1 MIFGIGTDVVEVS
14 RIHESIEK
22 FGDTFARRILSD
34 SEFESY
40 LKSSTQSRF
49 LAKRF
54 AAKEAFAKALGTG
67 FRSPVRFQ
75 NIIVGH
81 DDLGKPILEFDKELQ
96 DYLKQKNILSQHISI
111 SDEKNIATAFI
122 GGVGSWAAE
131 ALARSAVGHLTLIDL
146 DHIAESNINRQIHAL
161 SQTLGKSKVL
171 AMKERILE
179 INPMCQVDTVDDFIS
194 NENLEALIKQHF
206 NVVIDAID
214 QASIKTS
221 LALHA
226 LKEKIPLVMTGGA
239 GGRID
244 PSFIKIADLS
254 LTHGDRLTAKIR
266 HDVKKALQLKES
278 QKVGIDVVF
287 TDEVMIKPEEACDTD
302 EALTGLHCGGY
313 GSSVMVT
320 ATFGFMAASLALKK
334 LL

>member
-1 MIFGIGTDVVEVS
+1 MNAIDFNRRFGGVE
-14 RIHESIEK
+14 RLYGK
-22 FGDTFARRILSD
+22 A
-34 SEFESY
+34 
-40 LKSSTQSRF
+40 
-49 LAKRF
+49 
-54 AAKEAFAKALGTG
+54 AFAK
-67 FRSPVRFQ
+67 FQ
-75 NIIVGH
+75 
-81 DDLGKPILEFDKELQ
+81 K
-96 DYLKQKNILSQHISI
+96 SHICVI
-111 SDEKNIATAFI
+111 GI

-131 ALARSAVGHLTLIDL
+131 ALARNAIGKITLIDL

-171 AMKERILE
+171 AMKERILD
-179 INPMCQVDTVDDFIS
+179 INPICQVDMVDDFIS
-194 NENLEALIKQHF
+194 NENITTLIKSDF
-206 NVVIDAID
+206 DVVIDAID

-221 LALHA
+221 LALHT
-226 LKEKIPLVMTGGA
+226 LKAKIPLVMTGGA

-244 PSFIKIADLS
+244 PSMIKIMDLS
-254 LTHGDRLTAKIR
+254 LTYGDRLTAKIR

-287 TDEVMIKPEEACDTD
+287 TDEVMMKPEDACESD

-334 LL
+334 LT

>member
-1 MIFGIGTDVVEVS
+1 MEDIDFNRRFGGVERLYGKKAFDRFKTSHLCVV
-14 RIHESIEK
+14 
-22 FGDTFARRILSD
+22 G
-34 SEFESY
+34 
-40 LKSSTQSRF
+40 
-49 LAKRF
+49 
-54 AAKEAFAKALGTG
+54 
-67 FRSPVRFQ
+67 
-75 NIIVGH
+75 
-81 DDLGKPILEFDKELQ
+81 
-96 DYLKQKNILSQHISI
+96 
-111 SDEKNIATAFI
+111 I

-131 ALARSAVGHLTLIDL
+131 ALARNAIGKITLIDL
-146 DHIAESNINRQIHAL
+146 DHIAESNINRQIQAL
-161 SQTLGKSKVL
+161 TSTLGKSKVL
-171 AMKERILE
+171 AMKERIHE
-179 INPMCQVDTVDDFIS
+179 INPMCEIHIVDDFIS
-194 NENLEALIKQHF
+194 NENIETLITSHF
-206 NVVIDAID
+206 DIVIDAID

-226 LKEKIPLVMTGGA
+226 LSKKIPLVMTGGA

-244 PSFIKIADLS
+244 PSSIKIADLS

-287 TDEVMIKPEEACDTD
+287 TDEVMTKPEGTCDTD

-320 ATFGFMAASLALKK
+320 ATFGLMAASLALKK

>member
-1 MIFGIGTDVVEVS
+1 MEDIDFNRRFSGVE
-14 RIHESIEK
+14 RLYGK
-22 FGDTFARRILSD
+22 
-34 SEFESY
+34 
-40 LKSSTQSRF
+40 
-49 LAKRF
+49 
-54 AAKEAFAKALGTG
+54 KALDL
-67 FRSPVRFQ
+67 FQ
-75 NIIVGH
+75 KAHVCVIG
-81 DDLGKPILEFDKELQ
+81 
-96 DYLKQKNILSQHISI
+96 
-111 SDEKNIATAFI
+111 I

-131 ALARSAVGHLTLIDL
+131 ALARNAIGQLTLIDL

-161 SQTLGKSKVL
+161 SHTLGKSKVL

-179 INPMCQVDTVDDFIS
+179 INPLCQVHIVDDFIS
-194 NENLEALIKQHF
+194 NENVDKLIKKNF
-206 NVVIDAID
+206 DVVIDAID

-221 LALHA
+221 LVLHT
-226 LKEKIPLVMTGGA
+226 LNEKIPLVMTGGA

-278 QKVGIDVVF
+278 QKVGIDVIF
-287 TDEVMIKPEEACDTD
+287 TDEVMKKPEEVCEVD

-320 ATFGFMAASLALKK
+320 ATFGFMAASVALKK

>member
-1 MIFGIGTDVVEVS
+1 M
-14 RIHESIEK
+14 
-22 FGDTFARRILSD
+22 
-34 SEFESY
+34 
-40 LKSSTQSRF
+40 
-49 LAKRF
+49 
-54 AAKEAFAKALGTG
+54 
-67 FRSPVRFQ
+67 
-75 NIIVGH
+75 
-81 DDLGKPILEFDKELQ
+81 
-96 DYLKQKNILSQHISI
+96 
-111 SDEKNIATAFI
+111 
-122 GGVGSWAAE
+122 
-131 ALARSAVGHLTLIDL
+131 ARSAVGHLTLIDL
-146 DHIAESNINRQIHAL
+146 DHIAESNINRQNHAL
-161 SQTLGKSKVL
+161 SHTLGKSKVL
-171 AMKERILE
+171 AMKDRILE
-179 INPMCQVDTVDDFIS
+179 INPTCQVNTVDNFIT
-194 NENLEALIKQHF
+194 NENIEVLIKQHF

-214 QASIKTS
+214 QAGIKTS

-226 LKEKIPLVMTGGA
+226 LNKKISLVMTGGA

-254 LTHGDRLTAKIR
+254 STHGDRLTAKVR

-287 TDEVMIKPEEACDTD
+287 TDEVMTKPEAACDTE

>member
-1 MIFGIGTDVVEVS
+1 MEAIDFSRRFSGVE
-14 RIHESIEK
+14 RLYGK
-22 FGDTFARRILSD
+22 
-34 SEFESY
+34 
-40 LKSSTQSRF
+40 
-49 LAKRF
+49 
-54 AAKEAFAKALGTG
+54 KALDI
-67 FRSPVRFQ
+67 FQ
-75 NIIVGH
+75 KAHVCVVG
-81 DDLGKPILEFDKELQ
+81 
-96 DYLKQKNILSQHISI
+96 
-111 SDEKNIATAFI
+111 I

-131 ALARSAVGHLTLIDL
+131 ALARNAIGQITLIDL

-161 SQTLGKSKVL
+161 SSSLGKSKVL

-179 INPMCQVDTVDDFIS
+179 INPQCHVHIVDDFIS
-194 NENLEALIKQHF
+194 NENIETHIKTEMD
-206 NVVIDAID
+206 VLIDAID
-214 QASIKTS
+214 QATIKVN

-226 LKEKIPLVMTGGA
+226 LTKKIPLVMTGGA

-244 PSFIKIADLS
+244 PSLIKIADLS

-266 HDVKKALQLKES
+266 HDVKKALALKES

-287 TDEVMIKPEEACDTD
+287 TDEVMIKPNEACETD

>member
-1 MIFGIGTDVVEVS
+1 MEDIDFNRRFGGVERLYGKDAVTLFKKAHICVIG
-14 RIHESIEK
+14 
-22 FGDTFARRILSD
+22 
-34 SEFESY
+34 
-40 LKSSTQSRF
+40 
-49 LAKRF
+49 
-54 AAKEAFAKALGTG
+54 
-67 FRSPVRFQ
+67 
-75 NIIVGH
+75 
-81 DDLGKPILEFDKELQ
+81 
-96 DYLKQKNILSQHISI
+96 
-111 SDEKNIATAFI
+111 I

-161 SQTLGKSKVL
+161 SQSLGKSKVL

-194 NENLEALIKQHF
+194 NENIEVLIKQHF

-221 LALHA
+221 LALHT
-226 LKEKIPLVMTGGA
+226 LKEKIPFVMTGGA

-244 PSFIKIADLS
+244 PSFIKIADLG

-287 TDEVMIKPEEACDTD
+287 TDEIMIKPEEACDTD

-313 GSSVMVT
+313 GSSVMIT

>member
-1 MIFGIGTDVVEVS
+1 MDFNRRFGGVE
-14 RIHESIEK
+14 RLYGK
-22 FGDTFARRILSD
+22 
-34 SEFESY
+34 
-40 LKSSTQSRF
+40 
-49 LAKRF
+49 
-54 AAKEAFAKALGTG
+54 KALDI
-67 FRSPVRFQ
+67 FQ
-75 NIIVGH
+75 KAHICVVG
-81 DDLGKPILEFDKELQ
+81 
-96 DYLKQKNILSQHISI
+96 
-111 SDEKNIATAFI
+111 I

-131 ALARSAVGHLTLIDL
+131 ALARNALGQITLIDL

-161 SQTLGKSKVL
+161 SSTLGKSKVL

-179 INPMCQVDTVDDFIS
+179 INPTCQVHMVDDFIS
-194 NENLEALIKQHF
+194 NENIEAHIKTDF
-206 NVVIDAID
+206 DVVIDAID
-214 QASIKTS
+214 QASIKTN

-226 LKEKIPLVMTGGA
+226 LSKKIPLVMTGGA

-266 HDVKKALQLKES
+266 HDIKKALQLKDS

-287 TDEVMIKPEEACDTD
+287 TDEVMIKPGDACERD

-320 ATFGFMAASLALKK
+320 ATFGFMAASLVSKK

>member
-1 MIFGIGTDVVEVS
+1 MEDIDFNRRFGGVE
-14 RIHESIEK
+14 RLY
-22 FGDTFARRILSD
+22 G
-34 SEFESY
+34 
-40 LKSSTQSRF
+40 
-49 LAKRF
+49 
-54 AAKEAFAKALGTG
+54 KEALALFKKA
-67 FRSPVRFQ
+67 
-75 NIIVGH
+75 
-81 DDLGKPILEFDKELQ
+81 
-96 DYLKQKNILSQHISI
+96 HICVI
-111 SDEKNIATAFI
+111 GI

-221 LALHA
+221 LALYT

>member
-1 MIFGIGTDVVEVS
+1 MDAIDFNRRFGGVE
-14 RIHESIEK
+14 RLYGNK
-22 FGDTFARRILSD
+22 
-34 SEFESY
+34 
-40 LKSSTQSRF
+40 
-49 LAKRF
+49 
-54 AAKEAFAKALGTG
+54 AFT
-67 FRSPVRFQ
+67 RFQ
-75 NIIVGH
+75 
-81 DDLGKPILEFDKELQ
+81 K
-96 DYLKQKNILSQHISI
+96 SHICVI
-111 SDEKNIATAFI
+111 GI

-131 ALARSAVGHLTLIDL
+131 ALARNAIGKITLIDL

-171 AMKERILE
+171 AMKERILD
-179 INPMCQVDTVDDFIS
+179 INPICQVDMVDDFIS
-194 NENLEALIKQHF
+194 NENITTLIKSDF
-206 NVVIDAID
+206 DVVIDAID

-221 LALHA
+221 LALYA

-244 PSFIKIADLS
+244 PCMIKIMDLS

-287 TDEVMIKPEEACDTD
+287 TDEVMMKPEDTCESD

-320 ATFGFMAASLALKK
+320 AAFGFMAASLALKK
-334 LL
+334 LT

>member
-1 MIFGIGTDVVEVS
+1 
-14 RIHESIEK
+14 
-22 FGDTFARRILSD
+22 
-34 SEFESY
+34 
-40 LKSSTQSRF
+40 
-49 LAKRF
+49 
-54 AAKEAFAKALGTG
+54 
-67 FRSPVRFQ
+67 
-75 NIIVGH
+75 
-81 DDLGKPILEFDKELQ
+81 
-96 DYLKQKNILSQHISI
+96 
-111 SDEKNIATAFI
+111 
-122 GGVGSWAAE
+122 
-131 ALARSAVGHLTLIDL
+131 
-146 DHIAESNINRQIHAL
+146 
-161 SQTLGKSKVL
+161 
-171 AMKERILE
+171 MKERILE

-194 NENLEALIKQHF
+194 NENLNALIKQHF

-244 PSFIKIADLS
+244 PSFIKIADLG

-287 TDEVMIKPEEACDTD
+287 TDEIMIKPEDACEAD

-313 GSSVMVT
+313 GSSVMIT

-334 LL
+334 LLL

>member
-1 MIFGIGTDVVEVS
+1 MEDIDFNRRFGGVERLYGKNTLDLFQKAHVCVIG
-14 RIHESIEK
+14 
-22 FGDTFARRILSD
+22 
-34 SEFESY
+34 
-40 LKSSTQSRF
+40 
-49 LAKRF
+49 
-54 AAKEAFAKALGTG
+54 
-67 FRSPVRFQ
+67 
-75 NIIVGH
+75 
-81 DDLGKPILEFDKELQ
+81 
-96 DYLKQKNILSQHISI
+96 
-111 SDEKNIATAFI
+111 I

-131 ALARSAVGHLTLIDL
+131 ALARNAIGQLTLIDL

-161 SQTLGKSKVL
+161 SHTLGKSKVL

-179 INPMCQVDTVDDFIS
+179 INPICQVHIVDDFIS
-194 NENLEALIKQHF
+194 NENLEILIKKNF
-206 NVVIDAID
+206 DVVIDAID

-221 LALHA
+221 LAIHA
-226 LKEKIPLVMTGGA
+226 LNEKIPLVMTGGA

-244 PSFIKIADLS
+244 PSLIKIADLS

-266 HDVKKALQLKES
+266 HDVKKALHLKES

-287 TDEVMIKPEEACDTD
+287 TDEIMKKPEEACEAD

-320 ATFGFMAASLALKK
+320 TTFGFMAASVALKK

>member
-1 MIFGIGTDVVEVS
+1 MEDIDFNRRFSGVE
-14 RIHESIEK
+14 RLYGK
-22 FGDTFARRILSD
+22 
-34 SEFESY
+34 
-40 LKSSTQSRF
+40 
-49 LAKRF
+49 
-54 AAKEAFAKALGTG
+54 KALDL
-67 FRSPVRFQ
+67 FQ
-75 NIIVGH
+75 KAHVCIIG
-81 DDLGKPILEFDKELQ
+81 
-96 DYLKQKNILSQHISI
+96 
-111 SDEKNIATAFI
+111 I

-131 ALARSAVGHLTLIDL
+131 ALARNAIGQLTLIDL

-161 SQTLGKSKVL
+161 SHTLGKSKVL

-179 INPMCQVDTVDDFIS
+179 INPLCQVHIVDEFIS
-194 NENLEALIKQHF
+194 NENVDKLIKIF
-206 NVVIDAID
+206 FDVVIDAID

-221 LALHA
+221 LALHT
-226 LKEKIPLVMTGGA
+226 LNEKIPLVMTGGA
-239 GGRID
+239 GGRTD

-278 QKVGIDVVF
+278 QKVGIDVIF
-287 TDEVMIKPEEACDTD
+287 TDEGMKKPEEVCETD

-320 ATFGFMAASLALKK
+320 ATFGFMAASVALKK

>member
-1 MIFGIGTDVVEVS
+1 MEDIDFNRRFSGVE
-14 RIHESIEK
+14 RLYGK
-22 FGDTFARRILSD
+22 
-34 SEFESY
+34 
-40 LKSSTQSRF
+40 
-49 LAKRF
+49 
-54 AAKEAFAKALGTG
+54 KALDL
-67 FRSPVRFQ
+67 FQ
-75 NIIVGH
+75 KAHVCIIG
-81 DDLGKPILEFDKELQ
+81 
-96 DYLKQKNILSQHISI
+96 
-111 SDEKNIATAFI
+111 I

-131 ALARSAVGHLTLIDL
+131 ALARNAIGQLTLIDL

-161 SQTLGKSKVL
+161 SHTLGKSKVL

-179 INPMCQVDTVDDFIS
+179 INPLCQVHIVDEFIS
-194 NENLEALIKQHF
+194 NENVDKLIKNF
-206 NVVIDAID
+206 FDVVIDAID

-221 LALHA
+221 LALHT
-226 LKEKIPLVMTGGA
+226 LNEKIPLVMTGGA
-239 GGRID
+239 GGRTD

-278 QKVGIDVVF
+278 QKVGIDVIF
-287 TDEVMIKPEEACDTD
+287 TDEVMKKPEEVCETD

-320 ATFGFMAASLALKK
+320 ATFGFMAASVALKK

>member
-1 MIFGIGTDVVEVS
+1 MDAIDFNRRFSGVERLYGKSAFTHFQKSHICIIG
-14 RIHESIEK
+14 
-22 FGDTFARRILSD
+22 
-34 SEFESY
+34 
-40 LKSSTQSRF
+40 
-49 LAKRF
+49 
-54 AAKEAFAKALGTG
+54 
-67 FRSPVRFQ
+67 
-75 NIIVGH
+75 
-81 DDLGKPILEFDKELQ
+81 
-96 DYLKQKNILSQHISI
+96 
-111 SDEKNIATAFI
+111 I

-131 ALARSAVGHLTLIDL
+131 ALARNAIGKITLIDL

-179 INPMCQVDTVDDFIS
+179 INPMCQVIMVDDFIS
-194 NENLEALIKQHF
+194 NENITTLITSDF
-206 NVVIDAID
+206 DVVIDAID

-221 LALHA
+221 LALHT

-244 PSFIKIADLS
+244 PSMVKIMDLS
-254 LTHGDRLTAKIR
+254 LTYGDRLTAKIR

-287 TDEVMIKPEEACDTD
+287 TDEVMMKPEDACESD

-320 ATFGFMAASLALKK
+320 AAFGFMAASLALKK
-334 LL
+334 LP

>member
-1 MIFGIGTDVVEVS
+1 MEAIDFSRRFSGVE
-14 RIHESIEK
+14 RLYGK
-22 FGDTFARRILSD
+22 
-34 SEFESY
+34 
-40 LKSSTQSRF
+40 
-49 LAKRF
+49 
-54 AAKEAFAKALGTG
+54 KALDI
-67 FRSPVRFQ
+67 FQ
-75 NIIVGH
+75 KAHVCVVG
-81 DDLGKPILEFDKELQ
+81 
-96 DYLKQKNILSQHISI
+96 
-111 SDEKNIATAFI
+111 I

-131 ALARSAVGHLTLIDL
+131 ALARNAIGQITLIDL

-161 SQTLGKSKVL
+161 SSSLGKSKVL

-179 INPMCQVDTVDDFIS
+179 INPQCHVHIVDDFIS
-194 NENLEALIKQHF
+194 NENIETYIKTEMD
-206 NVVIDAID
+206 VVIDAID
-214 QASIKTS
+214 QATIKVN
-221 LALHA
+221 LALHV
-226 LKEKIPLVMTGGA
+226 LTKKIPLVMTGGA

-244 PSFIKIADLS
+244 PSLIKIADLS

-266 HDVKKALQLKES
+266 HDVKKALALKES

-287 TDEVMIKPEEACDTD
+287 TDEVMIKPNEACETD

>member
-1 MIFGIGTDVVEVS
+1 MEDIDFNRRFGGVERLYGKDAVTLFKKAHICVIG
-14 RIHESIEK
+14 
-22 FGDTFARRILSD
+22 
-34 SEFESY
+34 
-40 LKSSTQSRF
+40 
-49 LAKRF
+49 
-54 AAKEAFAKALGTG
+54 
-67 FRSPVRFQ
+67 
-75 NIIVGH
+75 
-81 DDLGKPILEFDKELQ
+81 
-96 DYLKQKNILSQHISI
+96 
-111 SDEKNIATAFI
+111 I

-161 SQTLGKSKVL
+161 SHTLGKSKVL

-221 LALHA
+221 LALYA

-287 TDEVMIKPEEACDTD
+287 TDEIMIKPEDACEAD

-313 GSSVMVT
+313 GSSVMIT